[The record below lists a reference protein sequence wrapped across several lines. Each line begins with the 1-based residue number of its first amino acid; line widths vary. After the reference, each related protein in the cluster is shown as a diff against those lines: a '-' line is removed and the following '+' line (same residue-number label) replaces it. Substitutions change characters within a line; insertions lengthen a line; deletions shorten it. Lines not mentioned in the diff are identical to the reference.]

1 MSEYLVALTIACT
14 LVTLSYLALKIQRMH
29 FFENYEKIASPVLTG
44 LACILLM
51 QQPLSLDTGAVD
63 LRYLPV
69 VMAGLR
75 YGLGNALF
83 STLIPTLYCFL
94 TAEDSMWVMQTLQS
108 LIIPA
113 VLSSG
118 FHRSEFRTGSKP
130 IPIRAGLKISVLLFL
145 TQVVIY
151 AAVHTGRHALSESYP
166 LLFMSVVSAVSVCLL
181 IGMSNDE
188 NAKWLTQRKLE
199 MKASQDL
206 LTGLPN
212 LRSFFEIA
220 GRTLG
225 FREVSIFMIDIDNF
239 KQYNDCWGHLHGD
252 QLLRETGRLL
262 KNVVA
267 EHDYIARYGGEEFIL
282 MSTETDPVKL
292 REYAEK
298 IRLAVAAYPFEHAE
312 TTPVTV
318 SIGISA
324 AADAATDLQLLIDEA
339 DRALYISKN
348 TGKNRITLCSESPE
362 PALLEQQNAY

>member
-83 STLIPTLYCFL
+83 STLLPTIYGFV
-94 TAEDSMWVMQTLQS
+94 TAEDSMWMMQTLQS

-151 AAVHTGRHALSESYP
+151 AAVHTGGHALSESYP

-188 NAKWLTQRKLE
+188 NAKWLNQRKLE

-225 FREVSIFMIDIDNF
+225 FRSVSIFMIDIDNF

-298 IRLAVAAYPFEHAE
+298 IRLAVAAHPFEHAE

-318 SIGISA
+318 SIGISS
-324 AADAATDLQLLIDEA
+324 AADAAADLQLLIDEA